1 MNVLSVDHK
10 LLEGLKLAAD
20 EVPSQ
25 CECLPLS
32 DGWPQSVTIRFYWF
46 RMCLM
51 LCWPVNMH

>member
-32 DGWPQSVTIRFYWF
+32 DGWPQSVTIRFY
-46 RMCLM
+46 
-51 LCWPVNMH
+51 